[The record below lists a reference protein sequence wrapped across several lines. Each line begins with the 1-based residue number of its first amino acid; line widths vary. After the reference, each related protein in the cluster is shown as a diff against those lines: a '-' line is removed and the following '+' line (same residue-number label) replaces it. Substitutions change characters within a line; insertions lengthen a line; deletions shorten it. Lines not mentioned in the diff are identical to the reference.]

1 MSFTRLSFEVANT
14 VSSEG
19 ENTMAEGQPLF
30 SKKLLGHLAQLGSVV
45 VFSCGFMVQKLLVT
59 KYAAPTVLL
68 WQFSGA
74 GLLMWA
80 ICAVRRILPVF
91 GKRLVMTLL
100 WGAMAPGLVM
110 ILNIFGGAKT
120 DGVSLALVW
129 GLLPLIVPVFGL
141 LFLNERP
148 HWTLWLG
155 AFIGFGG
162 LVALTINREVAGIG
176 SLPGSLL
183 IFLAVLCAS
192 FSQIIGRRMN
202 KGNAPWFQVATLQ
215 VSGAFLVVF
224 VLAATT
230 GNISIIAFTMPS
242 QAFAM
247 AYLVLVMT
255 VLNYALFNFALKQ
268 LPVAWVSIYVALNPV
283 IGTIAAIVIL
293 GANPRFADWLGM
305 IVIVSGVVLPH
316 CYALMQRKK
325 LAKNMAEPAG

>member
-1 MSFTRLSFEVANT
+1 M
-14 VSSEG
+14 SSEG
-19 ENTMAEGQPLF
+19 EKSMAEGQPLF
-30 SKKLLGHLAQLGSVV
+30 SKKMLGHLAQLGSVV
-45 VFSCGFMVQKLLVT
+45 VFSCGFMVQKLLVAE
-59 KYAAPTVLL
+59 YAAPTVLL
-68 WQFSGA
+68 WQFLGA
-74 GLLMWA
+74 GLVMWA

-91 GKRLVMTLL
+91 GKRLVLTLL

-129 GLLPLIVPVFGL
+129 GLLPLIVPVLGL

-162 LVALTINREVAGIG
+162 LVALTLNREAAGIG
-176 SLPGSLL
+176 SLSGSLL
-183 IFLAVLCAS
+183 IFMAVLCAS
-192 FSQIIGRRMN
+192 FSQIVGRRMN

-215 VSGAFLVVF
+215 VSGAFIVIF

-230 GNISIIAFTMPS
+230 GNISVISFTMPS

-283 IGTIAAIVIL
+283 IGTLAAILIL
-293 GANPRFADWLGM
+293 DANPRFIDWMGM
-305 IVIVSGVVLPH
+305 AVIVSGVVLPH
-316 CYALMQRKK
+316 IYALSKRR
-325 LAKNMAEPAG
+325 NMAEPAS

>member
-1 MSFTRLSFEVANT
+1 M
-14 VSSEG
+14 SSEG
-19 ENTMAEGQPLF
+19 EKSMAEGQPLF
-30 SKKLLGHLAQLGSVV
+30 SKKMLGHLAQLGSVV
-45 VFSCGFMVQKLLVT
+45 VFSCGFMVQKLLVAE
-59 KYAAPTVLL
+59 YAAPTVLL
-68 WQFSGA
+68 WQFLGA
-74 GLLMWA
+74 GLVMWA

-91 GKRLVMTLL
+91 GKRLVLTLL

-129 GLLPLIVPVFGL
+129 GLLPLIVPVLGL

-162 LVALTINREVAGIG
+162 LVALTLNREAAGIG
-176 SLPGSLL
+176 SLSGSLL
-183 IFLAVLCAS
+183 IFMAVLCAS
-192 FSQIIGRRMN
+192 FSQIVGRRMN
-202 KGNAPWFQVATLQ
+202 KGNALWFQVATLQ
-215 VSGAFLVVF
+215 VSGAFIVIF

-230 GNISIIAFTMPS
+230 GNISLISFAMPS

-283 IGTIAAIVIL
+283 IGTVAAIVIL
-293 GANPRFADWLGM
+293 DANPRFIDWVGM
-305 IVIVSGVVLPH
+305 AVIVSGVVLPH
-316 CYALMQRKK
+316 IYALSKRR
-325 LAKNMAEPAG
+325 NTAEPAS